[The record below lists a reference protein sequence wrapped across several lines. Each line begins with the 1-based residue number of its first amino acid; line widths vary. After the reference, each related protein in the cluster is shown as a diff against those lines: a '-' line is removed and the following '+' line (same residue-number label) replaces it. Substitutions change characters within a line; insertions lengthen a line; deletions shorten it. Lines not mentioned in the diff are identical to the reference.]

1 MHETNISAWQ
11 ALMDAVGGWICQ
23 GKNALDI
30 HKWKEEVPPLP
41 PGTTPP
47 LTSCRP
53 PPLPIF
59 QRR

>member
-41 PGTTPP
+41 PSH
-47 LTSCRP
+47 LLQTSP
-53 PPLPIF
+53 PPLPLF
-59 QRR
+59 QCR